1 MSALEQLVTLV
12 EAVLDADV
20 PADGATRFKDLPGWD
35 SVSAMRLI
43 KQVEKAFG
51 VKLPIKQYLAA
62 TTLAEVEQL
71 IAGAVPA

>member
-1 MSALEQLVTLV
+1 VSTLEQLATLI
-12 EAVLDADV
+12 ESVLDADV

-43 KQVEKAFG
+43 KHIEKAFA

-62 TTLAEVEQL
+62 TTLADVEQL
-71 IAGAVPA
+71 IASVVPA